1 MNLYRRYRPSNL
13 DEVIGQDLNVKII
26 KSFITNDQ
34 VPQSMIITGKHGVG
48 KTSIARIISK
58 SVNCLNRDD
67 YNPCN
72 NCNTCINIDNGSS
85 MDVLELDGASN
96 NGVDE
101 IRNLKEMSN
110 YNPSSLTKKVYII
123 DEFHMLSTAAFNAL
137 LKILEEPPKN
147 VMFILATTEL
157 SKIPS
162 TILSRCIVL
171 SLVDIARNPMRDFV
185 KEILKKEKIDF
196 EEKSI
201 DILVDNSDGSMRDA
215 LSMLEKVII
224 FNKSVTVDNLSET
237 LGIANTNF
245 ISEAVRHF
253 ENGRFD
259 DFVKSV
265 TNYCDSNNLDVSKF
279 INSFLEEILSR
290 SILSNT
296 DFYKNFD
303 ISNFAKESYELSKT
317 TLTNNLM
324 LKVFFLKIK
333 NALSSSKVN
342 SLIKSD
348 FQTDNSLQENSK
360 ENDNINE
367 TFEIDEISLDDNDSE
382 ENKGNT
388 IEEKELDIKE
398 DNSDRN
404 IEATSEVKS
413 DEEYLAEASEKMKDE
428 IDYNIES
435 SGDEKETFDEI
446 LDKEIKLDKE
456 LEEGTISDTLNAN
469 ANETDFENELEANK
483 SSSDIDDDL
492 EKDSL
497 SETSE
502 MSTKEIN
509 IKGKSEIDNINTDE
523 IQKVYEKPKSN
534 FLYEYEQIAKLA
546 IDNDLN
552 KLKYIKQNWS
562 NIDVKIPRSSL
573 YNGYRYLT
581 SETTPLSVSSNNV
594 ILVKFKNEEIYEKI
608 LEDSF
613 KKSMDNLL
621 EESFEEKYKIYPV
634 KKSDV
639 KSINNDFAS
648 KKTIFEKTPLP
659 QVPPTIDDFEEVEA
673 ISSTERDKKYIR
685 ELFE

>member
-13 DEVIGQDLNVKII
+13 DEVIGQDLNIKII
-26 KSFITNDQ
+26 KSFIINNQ

-58 SVNCLNRDD
+58 SVNCLNKSD

-72 NCNTCINIDNGSS
+72 NCNTCMNIDKGSS

-162 TILSRCIVL
+162 TILSRCIIL
-171 SLVDIARNPMRDFV
+171 SLVNIAKKPMRDFV
-185 KEILKKEKIDF
+185 KEILEKEHIKYDD
-196 EEKSI
+196 KAI
-201 DILVDNSDGSMRDA
+201 DILVNHSKGSMRDA

-224 FNKSVTVDNLSET
+224 FNKTISVDNLSET
-237 LGIANTNF
+237 LGIANADFTNK
-245 ISEAVRHF
+245 AVRHF
-253 ENGRFD
+253 ENGDFD
-259 DFVKSV
+259 NFVNCV
-265 TNYCDSNNLDVSKF
+265 NNYCDLNSLDISKF

-290 SILSNT
+290 SILTNN
-296 DFYKNFD
+296 DFYKRID
-303 ISNFAKESYELSKT
+303 ISSFTKESYELSNT

-324 LKVFFLKIK
+324 LKVFFLKVK
-333 NALSSSKVN
+333 SVLSYTESLN
-342 SLIKSD
+342 LIKSD
-348 FQTDNSLQENSK
+348 ESIKKDLKSDNGQQI
-360 ENDNINE
+360 NISD
-367 TFEIDEISLDDNDSE
+367 TFEIDEISLDNEDVKTKEILEEKKLDALKKAFDKPIDNEDSEQHEDND
-382 ENKGNT
+382 K
-388 IEEKELDIKE
+388 
-398 DNSDRN
+398 
-404 IEATSEVKS
+404 KS
-413 DEEYLAEASEKMKDE
+413 DEEHLAATSDKMKEE
-428 IDYNIES
+428 IEYNIES
-435 SGDEKETFDEI
+435 TGDEKEIFEDI
-446 LDKEIKLDKE
+446 LEKEIKLEKKEEDTKEVIDSLVDSKE
-456 LEEGTISDTLNAN
+456 LGD
-469 ANETDFENELEANK
+469 
-483 SSSDIDDDL
+483 
-492 EKDSL
+492 DSL
-497 SETSE
+497 SETLE

-509 IKGKSEIDNINTDE
+509 IKGETERDNINTDE

-546 IDNDLN
+546 IDNDAN
-552 KLKYIKQNWS
+552 KLRYVKQNWS
-562 NIDVKIPRSSL
+562 NIDVRIPRRSL

-594 ILVKFKNEEIYEKI
+594 ILVKFKNDEIYEKI

-621 EESFEEKYKIYPV
+621 EESFEDKFKIYPV
-634 KKSDV
+634 RKKDV
-639 KSINNDFAS
+639 KSINNDFTS
-648 KKTIFEKTPLP
+648 KRKIFESTPLP